1 MSPSRMAFRSLLLGG
16 VYLVAMQTVA
26 WGGPVDP
33 NNAVFSLDDLPTNPL
48 TSLVRPGAVGW
59 GAEAP
64 FGGPLPGLPAP
75 LAPSPSLPF
84 VMPLAPVATDAT
96 IMQTGAPVA
105 NVPSRHLSP
114 LINSMVA
121 PPPPAIGYIDALS
134 TYHGYASAALDL
146 LDLRFSVDRIS
157 SGLAG
162 TAVSVQ
168 AGLHQQPGDIFQGT
182 GQYANPFWYALP
194 PNAGYA
200 GVLPSAGG
208 GGGNLL
214 VVDES
219 ALTLTAGMGPGN
231 LIGPGVLA
239 PPPIGGSHDNLDA
252 ADGVLHDT
260 TGDGKTDI
268 VTTFSLN
275 PDDAAWM
282 QASVGPAIPPYS
294 AADVWVVTPLGS
306 SNAIRLF
313 LAGASFGLDRQGA
326 NTDDIDALLIVQDPA
341 NLNIRGL
348 FSLSPGSASLA
359 AIGASPADV
368 FLTDFVSSFA
378 TYAYATDLGLLPTD
392 NVDALLVPEPATM
405 ALLALGGL
413 ALIYRKRR

>member
-1 MSPSRMAFRSLLLGG
+1 MSPSRVTFRSLLLGG
-16 VYLVAMQTVA
+16 LYLAAMQTVA
-26 WGGPVDP
+26 WGGPIDP
-33 NNAVFSLDDLPTNPL
+33 SKAVFSLDDLPTNPL
-48 TSLVRPGAVGW
+48 TSLFRPGAVGW

-84 VMPLAPVATDAT
+84 VTPLAPVATDAT
-96 IMQTGAPVA
+96 IMQTGAPAA
-105 NVPSRHLSP
+105 NVPSRHLAP
-114 LINSMVA
+114 LVNSMV
-121 PPPPAIGYIDALS
+121 PLLPAIGYINALS
-134 TYHGYASAALDL
+134 TYHGYAAAAQD

-162 TAVSVQ
+162 TAVSGQ
-168 AGLHQQPGDIFQGT
+168 AALHQQPGDIFQGT
-182 GQYANPFWYALP
+182 GLYANPFGFVLP
-194 PNAGYA
+194 PNSGYV
-200 GVLPSAGG
+200 GVLASAGG

-231 LIGPGVLA
+231 LIGPAVAA
-239 PPPIGGSHDNLDA
+239 PPPVGGSHDNLDA

-268 VTTFSLN
+268 ITTFSLN

-282 QASVGPAIPPYS
+282 QVNAGPAIPPYS
-294 AADVWVVTPLGS
+294 AADVWVVLPLGS
-306 SNAIRLF
+306 SNAVGLF

-326 NTDDIDALLIVQDPA
+326 NTDDIDALLIVRDPA
-341 NLNIRGL
+341 TFNLRGL
-348 FSLSPGSASLA
+348 FSLSPGSASLG

-368 FLTDFVSSFA
+368 FLTDFVGSFA
-378 TYAYATDLGLLPTD
+378 TYAFATDLGLLPTD